1 MKDADIL
8 SRQGGDEFIVAL
20 FRQDSNLAAIFTEI
34 EAIKN
39 NVSRP
44 VSIKGMEVSVTASIG
59 VVIYP
64 LHEGSVPELLQYAEQ
79 AMYDV
84 KKNSGGNGIKYYDQS
99 ITDKSVEA
107 HFIENAIPEAI
118 INEEFQL
125 YYQPVIDI
133 QSGRIVGAESLLR
146 WEHPERGMIY
156 PDSFIPIAEHTGY
169 INSIGLW
176 VLDEACK
183 TLVEAQK
190 IDPDFFYITI
200 NVAATQIPYAMDPKM
215 TYESI
220 LSYGLSPDKMV
231 FEIVE
236 SSLLK
241 DQKESLMWMQ
251 NIKRFG
257 IKIALDDFGTGY
269 SSLSYLN
276 MYPID
281 IMKIDKAFVSDI
293 AVNESNG
300 TLVNGIVHMAKQ
312 LNMKVICEGV
322 EDEETMAYLQ
332 RIGCDIA
339 QGYFISRPIPPRTE
353 FFLDFIKAYIE

>member
-1 MKDADIL
+1 
-8 SRQGGDEFIVAL
+8 
-20 FRQDSNLAAIFTEI
+20 
-34 EAIKN
+34 
-39 NVSRP
+39 
-44 VSIKGMEVSVTASIG
+44 
-59 VVIYP
+59 
-64 LHEGSVPELLQYAEQ
+64 
-79 AMYDV
+79 
-84 KKNSGGNGIKYYDQS
+84 
-99 ITDKSVEA
+99 
-107 HFIENAIPEAI
+107 
-118 INEEFQL
+118 
-125 YYQPVIDI
+125 
-133 QSGRIVGAESLLR
+133 
-146 WEHPERGMIY
+146 
-156 PDSFIPIAEHTGY
+156 
-169 INSIGLW
+169 
-176 VLDEACK
+176 
-183 TLVEAQK
+183 
-190 IDPDFFYITI
+190 
-200 NVAATQIPYAMDPKM
+200 MDPKM

-339 QGYFISRPIPPRTE
+339 QGYFISRPIPP
-353 FFLDFIKAYIE
+353 Y